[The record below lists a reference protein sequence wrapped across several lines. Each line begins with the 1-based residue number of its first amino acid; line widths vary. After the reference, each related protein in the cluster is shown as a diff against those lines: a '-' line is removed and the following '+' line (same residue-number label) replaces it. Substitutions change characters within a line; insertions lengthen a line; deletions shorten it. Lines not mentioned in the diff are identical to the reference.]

1 MTNMSVIIFHGCC
14 QTCHRQIVC
23 IPVKSIVSKFSNGKV
38 EDLSVSKLVETSKL
52 EATKADEQQPT
63 ESGDGQT
70 ANEKPEV

>member
-1 MTNMSVIIFHGCC
+1 MDFYGWCL
-14 QTCHRQIVC
+14 TCHRQIVC
-23 IPVKSIVSKFSNGKV
+23 ISVKSIVSKFSNGKV

-70 ANEKPEV
+70 TNEKPEV